1 MTSLRSRTTL
11 PPKDRNVVSPA
22 DDDQSNPT
30 SKPKAYVSD
39 PDEGPSRLSLLD
51 VLRVL
56 GGLFLLSS
64 TLSYFITGNSI
75 LWGYRPAFTR
85 PARIKAWLVRS
96 LPFKNSFQCP
106 YTNRPPLPSTVLTI
120 SQTLNYPSTMALTS
134 PYPSSSPSMEPS
146 TTSLRPRI
154 STARAAATR
163 SLPAETRRGR
173 S

>member
-1 MTSLRSRTTL
+1 MTTLRSRTAL
-11 PPKDRNVVSPA
+11 PPKDRNAVSTA
-22 DDDQSNPT
+22 DDDQSGSK
-30 SKPKAYVSD
+30 SKPKAYDAD

-96 LPFKNSFQCP
+96 LPFKISFRCP
-106 YTNRPPLPSTVLTI
+106 
-120 SQTLNYPSTMALTS
+120 
-134 PYPSSSPSMEPS
+134 
-146 TTSLRPRI
+146 
-154 STARAAATR
+154 
-163 SLPAETRRGR
+163 
-173 S
+173 